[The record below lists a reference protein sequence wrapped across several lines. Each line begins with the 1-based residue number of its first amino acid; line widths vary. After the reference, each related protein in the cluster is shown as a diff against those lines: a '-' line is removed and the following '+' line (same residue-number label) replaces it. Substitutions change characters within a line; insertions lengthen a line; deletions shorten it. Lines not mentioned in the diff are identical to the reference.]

1 MNILRAVLLLACGA
15 LVGACGEKVSP
26 MEKMCEDEITRKV
39 ASASRDETTDS
50 IEISGITKD
59 GDGNNIVSGTVEIN
73 EGAVKKSLPFS
84 CVMQGDGES
93 ASVIRAD
100 LIYN

>member
-1 MNILRAVLLLACGA
+1 
-15 LVGACGEKVSP
+15 

-39 ASASRDETTDS
+39 ASASSDETTDS

-59 GDGNNIVSGTVEIN
+59 GDGNNIVSGKVMITEQTI
-73 EGAVKKSLPFS
+73 KKSLPFS
-84 CVMQGDGES
+84 CVMQGDGAD